1 MKIDMGKVKIDY
13 TKSILTYDD
22 NDIFIKDKKLLRKIM
37 LNNIKLSNKKEITME
52 IKNILFITMTIIAA
66 KLNNIEDIENYISKF
81 LYNDLMSFFDDLNEE
96 EKENIKKKEA
106 MISLKLWNNLE
117 NKTKE
122 NILIDSEA
130 FDMSNSEMFNLLTFL
145 MIDNKYF
152 NGIMV
157 KEINTKE
164 TIELRKLKGDTNGSK
179 K

>member
-1 MKIDMGKVKIDY
+1 MKINIDKIEINY
-13 TKSILTYDD
+13 EESILIYD
-22 NDIFIKDKKLLRKIM
+22 NNVIFIKDKELLIKIAS
-37 LNNIKLSNKKEITME
+37 NNIKVNNKEEITIE